1 MHEPGDR
8 IIVGDTGLA
17 VAPGLH
23 TLFDIAYTVV
33 SMNIPVLCTFM
44 SFTNLSKLRN
54 AVIGLLFTVV
64 R

>member
-8 IIVGDTGLA
+8 IIVGDIGLA

-33 SMNIPVLCTFM
+33 SMD
-44 SFTNLSKLRN
+44 NL
-54 AVIGLLFTVV
+54 LLNYKINNTVA
-64 R
+64 REPTTDR